1 MKNNNKLTL
10 IDGTFSHL
18 EAKEIL
24 SGIIASKINFHNI
37 KNWSSQER
45 FGKDDE
51 IAQKTI
57 SALRDEMKKIQEIL
71 LDAKVSNKKLLVRS
85 EVNIFLLD
93 DL

>member
-24 SGIIASKINFHNI
+24 SGIVASKINFHNI
-37 KNWSSQER
+37 KNWSSRER

-51 IAQKTI
+51 ISQ
-57 SALRDEMKKIQEIL
+57 
-71 LDAKVSNKKLLVRS
+71 
-85 EVNIFLLD
+85 
-93 DL
+93 